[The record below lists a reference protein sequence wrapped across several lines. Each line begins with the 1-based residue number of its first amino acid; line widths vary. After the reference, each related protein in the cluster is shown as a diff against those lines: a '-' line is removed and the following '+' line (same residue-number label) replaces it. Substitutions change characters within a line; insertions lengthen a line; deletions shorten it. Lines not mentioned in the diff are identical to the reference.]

1 MLSPIINNK
10 LIYFIRAQEMNDV
23 KKELVRIS
31 LPLLLSVL
39 VWTGCTPTP
48 TGAPSAVEGLPL
60 TTLGQGAP
68 LGDQPVRPLYA
79 AITRPESWSEIA
91 GRLPAQAAQLPGVED
106 ELQQAQSLL
115 IVAFAGVKG
124 SSGYDIHIE
133 SIVQEGD
140 RLRVTVSHTE
150 PVPNENVEPAR
161 TLPYHIVALPREVL
175 EEDVS
180 TVLFQDT
187 QGNLLQQEHV
197 SF

>member
-1 MLSPIINNK
+1 M
-10 LIYFIRAQEMNDV
+10 

-31 LPLLLSVL
+31 LPLLLGVL
-39 VWTGCTPTP
+39 VWTGCTPAP
-48 TGAPSAVEGLPL
+48 TGAPSSVEGLPF

-79 AITRPESWSEIA
+79 AAARPESWADLA
-91 GRLPAQAAQLPGVED
+91 GRLPAQAAQLAGVED
-106 ELQQAQSLL
+106 ELQQAHSLL
-115 IVAFAGVKG
+115 IIAFAGVKG
-124 SSGYDIHIE
+124 SSGYEIRIE

-150 PVPNENVEPAR
+150 PDPNENVEPAR

-175 EEDVS
+175 EGDVS

-187 QGNLLQQEHV
+187 QGNLLQQEHI